1 MADRWFYLGSQV
13 SSTNKTDCHDITEIL
28 LKVVLNTIHLTQN
41 PSYLFFKLSFYV
53 HVKLHIEHISRFSRK
68 SYMWVGRHL
77 ILTTFDN
84 NIHVSFFLKL
94 YGWWVLEKSAS
105 PPPHTF
111 FFWNSGALTW
121 FHDDQLSCV
130 LIPSLYPV

>member
-1 MADRWFYLGSQV
+1 MIVCVTGQWFSLDTPV
-13 SSTNKTDCHDITEIL
+13 SSTNITDCHDITEIL

-77 ILTTFDN
+77 NWWRKLECPEKTTDLSH
-84 NIHVSFFLKL
+84 IML
-94 YGWWVLEKSAS
+94 YRVHLYMSGIQTHNLVIGLE
-105 PPPHTF
+105 
-111 FFWNSGALTW
+111 G
-121 FHDDQLSCV
+121 
-130 LIPSLYPV
+130 I